1 MNSFLVLIII
11 GAIVGALARLI
22 KPGPQPMGILV
33 TILIGIVGAFVGNYI
48 GERIS
53 PDNTMHWI
61 LSVVVAIILVS
72 IYAGATGR
80 RSN

>member
-1 MNSFLVLIII
+1 
-11 GAIVGALARLI
+11 
-22 KPGPQPMGILV
+22 MGILV